1 MKKVLLHCAM
11 EKEGKQIADQ
21 LELKKKDEKTYQKDN
36 ITLIVTGIGKQ
47 LTAIEITKYI
57 EENSKPDIII
67 NMGYVGSTN
76 EKIGS
81 WVNVNKSYNYEWNIP
96 GEQRYIIENNNEKL
110 GNQKLELMNNDKIK
124 KIPCYTAES
133 FVTSTDI
140 TGEALFD
147 MELHSLAIICDIYK
161 IKLLSLKKVSD
172 NLSLS
177 GYYDNLDKEEIFELT
192 SGLEFIKDMLI

>member
-11 EKEGKQIADQ
+11 EKEGKQIADK

-57 EENSKPDIII
+57 EENSKPDII
-67 NMGYVGSTN
+67 
-76 EKIGS
+76 
-81 WVNVNKSYNYEWNIP
+81 NKSYNYEWNIP

-110 GNQKLELMNNDKIK
+110 GNQKLELINNDKIK

-147 MELHSLAIICDIYK
+147 MELHSLSIICDIYK

-177 GYYDNLDKEEIFELT
+177 GYYDNLDKEEIFELI

>member
-1 MKKVLLHCAM
+1 MGNQ
-11 EKEGKQIADQ
+11 E
-21 LELKKKDEKTYQKDN
+21 LEL
-36 ITLIVTGIGKQ
+36 
-47 LTAIEITKYI
+47 IE
-57 EENSKPDIII
+57 
-67 NMGYVGSTN
+67 
-76 EKIGS
+76 
-81 WVNVNKSYNYEWNIP
+81 
-96 GEQRYIIENNNEKL
+96 
-110 GNQKLELMNNDKIK
+110 NDKIK

-140 TGEALFD
+140 TEEALFD

-177 GYYDNLDKEEIFELT
+177 GYYDNLDKKEIFELT

>member
-11 EKEGKQIADQ
+11 EKEGKQIADK

-81 WVNVNKSYNYEWNIP
+81 WINVNKSYNYEWNIT

-110 GNQKLELMNNDKIK
+110 GNQELELIENDKIK

-140 TGEALFD
+140 TEEALFD

-177 GYYDNLDKEEIFELT
+177 GYYDNLDKKEIFELT

>member
-11 EKEGKQIADQ
+11 EKEGKQIADK

-110 GNQKLELMNNDKIK
+110 ENQELELIENDKIK

-140 TGEALFD
+140 TEEALFD

-177 GYYDNLDKEEIFELT
+177 GYYDNLDKKEIFELT

>member
-11 EKEGKQIADQ
+11 EKEGKQIADK

-96 GEQRYIIENNNEKL
+96 GEQKYIIENSQHCYDSNSFWFHKL
-110 GNQKLELMNNDKIK
+110 
-124 KIPCYTAES
+124 S
-133 FVTSTDI
+133 HH
-140 TGEALFD
+140 LFPAPFFY
-147 MELHSLAIICDIYK
+147 LNFIIYNC
-161 IKLLSLKKVSD
+161 LFPSS
-172 NLSLS
+172 
-177 GYYDNLDKEEIFELT
+177 
-192 SGLEFIKDMLI
+192 